1 MRKTLCPLAVLVF
14 AVGLA
19 SAQTSASPKADAANA
34 PSAAVLADGTL
45 VKLRVGAA
53 INTNSLRVGDEL
65 DLDVAEEIRINDV
78 SVIPTSSV
86 ARVVVMS
93 QGLDAA
99 KTGKADVSLRYLLL
113 ADGEKVSLR
122 STRERKAGAGNTAV
136 VSAGEGDVTI
146 SNGAEVTAYI
156 NGNLPLDLPKLRLA
170 NQPTNEL
177 KIGTTPSNAEVSV
190 DGKVLGSTPFSG
202 RVAHGEHVVAIR
214 MAGFEAWKQNV
225 RVTAEP
231 TVLQIPLKKQDGLEN
246 IPQPVAAAPSLGDLA
261 RAARAKKAAD
271 NSPKA
276 AGEPL
281 ELLPEESKHDP
292 EPQGTPQ
299 TPALHPEQRATP
311 AAANSAVPAAAAA
324 GAPDAAQPGS
334 STSTTPAQT
343 TTPPTM
349 SPQTTPAPAATPQAA
364 SQPGGTPQP
373 GAPSQTSTPAQPAAA
388 PAASQSA
395 GSQPATAQ
403 APPQHN

>member
-1 MRKTLCPLAVLVF
+1 MRKTLCPLAVLLF
-14 AVGLA
+14 AVSLA

-34 PSAAVLADGTL
+34 SSAPVLADGTL

-78 SVIPTSSV
+78 SVIPTSSA

-99 KTGKADVSLRYLLL
+99 KTGKASVSLRYLLL
-113 ADGEKVSLR
+113 VDGEKVSLR
-122 STRERKAGAGNTAV
+122 STRDRKAGAGNTAV

-146 SNGAEVTAYI
+146 TNGAEVTAYI
-156 NGNLPLDLPKLRLA
+156 NGNLPLDLPKLRLS

-202 RVAHGEHVVAIR
+202 RVAHGQHVVAIR
-214 MAGFEAWKQNV
+214 MAGFEAWKQTV

-231 TVLQIPLKKQDGLEN
+231 TVLQISLKKQDGLEN
-246 IPQPVAAAPSLGDLA
+246 VPQPVAAAPSLGDLA

-271 NSPKA
+271 NAPKA

-311 AAANSAVPAAAAA
+311 AATNPAVPAAAVTA
-324 GAPDAAQPGS
+324 APDPAQPGS
-334 STSTTPAQT
+334 STSTTPAQN
-343 TTPPTM
+343 TTPPAA
-349 SPQTTPAPAATPQAA
+349 SPQTTPAPATTPPAA
-364 SQPGGTPQP
+364 SQPSGPSQP
-373 GAPSQTSTPAQPAAA
+373 GAASQTSTPAQPAAA

-395 GSQPATAQ
+395 GSQPAAAQ
-403 APPQHN
+403 ASPPHN